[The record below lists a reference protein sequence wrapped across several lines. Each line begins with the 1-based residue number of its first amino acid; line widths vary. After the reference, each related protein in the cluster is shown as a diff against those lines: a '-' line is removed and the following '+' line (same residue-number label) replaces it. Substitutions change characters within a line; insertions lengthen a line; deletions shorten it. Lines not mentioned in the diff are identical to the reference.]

1 MKRRN
6 TGFVIT
12 LMVLAVSTV
21 LGQIPISLPDTSGQ
35 VNTRMNIPVRIGS
48 VTGQN
53 IKGVD
58 ITVSF
63 DGTLIDSVEAVTDGT
78 LVGAANMTIQTSQT
92 SNSIRVLGAG
102 ATALTGSG
110 VLYYLRVRLKAI
122 GTTSL
127 TFTNIRLEDSD
138 GNAKQTTA
146 TNGQLRVRGP
156 NQKPTISTIS
166 PKTVTEGDTL
176 RFALSASDPDGD
188 PVSFSSPNLPRWATL
203 SSTGAFQGVPQLG
216 DAGNYSVTF
225 IATDNGG
232 LSDSTV
238 ASIEVVKKKLK
249 PTIAAISPITKTEG
263 DTIRIVVSATDPNPG
278 EVLTYSTGPLP
289 AGASFTAATRTF
301 FWVPAFGQAGSYS
314 VLFRVT
320 DTDGLS
326 DSTVASIQVLK
337 ALRVVNAIPDTV
349 LTDGNRLYKRKL
361 TAAPVVFDGK
371 GTLTYTASSADPT
384 YVEATIIAPDTL
396 QVRGKI
402 NSGGQ
407 FITVT
412 VTARDIDN
420 ATVSTTF
427 RVRVDGTTEAPSV
440 VALPKE
446 YELAQNYPNPFNP
459 TTVIRFALPKESP
472 VTLEIYNILGVKVR
486 TLIAGETMN
495 AAVHSRVWDGRDDA
509 GLSVPSGIYLYRIE
523 AGSFLNTKKM
533 TLLR

>member
-1 MKRRN
+1 VK
-6 TGFVIT
+6 FY
-12 LMVLAVSTV
+12 
-21 LGQIPISLPDTSGQ
+21 
-35 VNTRMNIPVRIGS
+35 
-48 VTGQN
+48 
-53 IKGVD
+53 
-58 ITVSF
+58 
-63 DGTLIDSVEAVTDGT
+63 VTDG
-78 LVGAANMTIQTSQT
+78 L
-92 SNSIRVLGAG
+92 
-102 ATALTGSG
+102 
-110 VLYYLRVRLKAI
+110 
-122 GTTSL
+122 
-127 TFTNIRLEDSD
+127 
-138 GNAKQTTA
+138 
-146 TNGQLRVRGP
+146 
-156 NQKPTISTIS
+156 
-166 PKTVTEGDTL
+166 
-176 RFALSASDPDGD
+176 
-188 PVSFSSPNLPRWATL
+188 
-203 SSTGAFQGVPQLG
+203 
-216 DAGNYSVTF
+216 
-225 IATDNGG
+225 
-232 LSDSTV
+232 
-238 ASIEVVKKKLK
+238 
-249 PTIAAISPITKTEG
+249 
-263 DTIRIVVSATDPNPG
+263 
-278 EVLTYSTGPLP
+278 
-289 AGASFTAATRTF
+289 
-301 FWVPAFGQAGSYS
+301 
-314 VLFRVT
+314 
-320 DTDGLS
+320 LS

-509 GLSVPSGIYLYRIE
+509 GLSVPSGIYFYRLH
-523 AGSFLNTKKM
+523 AGEFVASRKM
-533 TLLR
+533 TLLK